1 MKNFRLGMAAVSA
14 LLLLASCGAK
24 KAVVKDADKTMSN
37 LPKAQKIEVA
47 TSQSTFAFVE
57 RVNDKKVDAQDI
69 VADLDFTA
77 SMGGKDVSVPGSLHM
92 RKDQMIR
99 LQLFMPVLHTE
110 VGRLEFTPEYV
121 LVVDRLHK
129 QYVKE
134 DYRQIDFLKANGLDF
149 NALQALFWN
158 QLYLPGSKDVEE
170 KNISKFKAEL
180 GGSTTTVPVSVRNG
194 NLSLVWN
201 VSRQTELI
209 SDVKA
214 TYASAQ
220 HGTSV
225 LTMKYGKFK
234 PVGAKMFPAFEELS
248 FQTSATKKVQR
259 ITMTLDMD
267 DISTSSKWSTE
278 TTLSSRYKKIE
289 ATDIFSKLFSM

>member
-1 MKNFRLGMAAVSA
+1 M
-14 LLLLASCGAK
+14 LLLASCGAK
-24 KAVVKDADKTMSN
+24 KAAVKDNGSATSN
-37 LPKAQKIEVA
+37 LQKVQETENA
-47 TSQSTFAFVE
+47 TAKSTFAFVE
-57 RVNDKKVDAQDI
+57 KVNDKKVDVQDI

-77 SMGGKDVSVPGSLHM
+77 TMGGKDVSVPGSLHM

-99 LQLFMPVLHTE
+99 LQLFMPILHTE

-134 DYRQIDFLKANGLDF
+134 DYTKIDFLKVNGLDF

-158 QLYLPGSKDVEE
+158 QLYLPGTKSVGEE
-170 KNISKFKAEL
+170 SISKFKADL
-180 GGSTTTVPVSVRNG
+180 SGSAATIPVSVKTG

-201 VSRQTELI
+201 VSRQTQLI
-209 SDVKA
+209 NDVKA
-214 TYASAQ
+214 TYTSAQ

-225 LTMKYGKFK
+225 LTMKYDKFK
-234 PVGAKMFPAFEELS
+234 TVGAKMFPSFEELS
-248 FQTSATKKVQR
+248 FQTSAAKKLQKV
-259 ITMTLDMD
+259 TMTLDMD

-278 TTLSSRYKKIE
+278 TTLSSKYKKIE

>member
-1 MKNFRLGMAAVSA
+1 MKKLRLVTVAVSA
-14 LLLLASCGAK
+14 MLLFAACGSK
-24 KAVVKDADKTMSN
+24 KAAVKDSDQTLSG
-37 LPKAQKIEVA
+37 LSKAQKAEA
-47 TSQSTFAFVE
+47 SAPQSAFAFVE
-57 RVNDKKVDAQDI
+57 KVNDKKVDAQDI

-77 SMGGKDVSVPGSLHM
+77 SIGGKDVSVPGSLHM
-92 RKDQMIR
+92 RKNQMIR
-99 LQLFMPVLHTE
+99 LQLFMPLLHTE

-134 DYRQIDFLKANGLDF
+134 DYRQIDFLKVNGLDF

-158 QLYLPGSKDVEE
+158 QLYLPGAKDVAEE
-170 KNISKFKAEL
+170 NISKFEADIS
-180 GGSTTTVPVSVRNG
+180 GSASTIPVSVKNG

-201 VSRQTELI
+201 VSRQTQLI
-209 SDVKA
+209 NDVKA
-214 TYASAQ
+214 TYTSAQ

-225 LTMKYGKFK
+225 LTMKYDKFK
-234 PVGAKMFPAFEELS
+234 AVGAKMFPAFEELS

-267 DISTSSKWSTE
+267 DITTSSKWSTE
-278 TTLSSRYKKIE
+278 TTLSSKYKKIE

>member
-1 MKNFRLGMAAVSA
+1 M
-14 LLLLASCGAK
+14 LLLASCGAK
-24 KAVVKDADKTMSN
+24 KAAVKDNGSATSN
-37 LPKAQKIEVA
+37 LQKVQETENA
-47 TSQSTFAFVE
+47 TAKSTFAFVE
-57 RVNDKKVDAQDI
+57 KVNDKKVDVQDI

-77 SMGGKDVSVPGSLHM
+77 TMGGKDVSVPGSLHM

-99 LQLFMPVLHTE
+99 LQLFMPILHTE

-134 DYRQIDFLKANGLDF
+134 DYTKIDFLKVNGLDF

-158 QLYLPGSKDVEE
+158 QLYLPGTKSVGEE
-170 KNISKFKAEL
+170 SISKFKADL
-180 GGSTTTVPVSVRNG
+180 SGSAATIPVSVKTG

-201 VSRQTELI
+201 VSRQTQLI
-209 SDVKA
+209 NDVKA
-214 TYASAQ
+214 TYTSAQ

-225 LTMKYGKFK
+225 LTMKYDKFK
-234 PVGAKMFPAFEELS
+234 TVGAKMFPSFEELS
-248 FQTSATKKVQR
+248 FQTSATKKLQKV
-259 ITMTLDMD
+259 TMTLDMD

-278 TTLSSRYKKIE
+278 TTLSSKYKKIE

>member
-1 MKNFRLGMAAVSA
+1 MKKSILGIVVVSA
-14 LLLLASCGAK
+14 MLLLTACGSK
-24 KAVVKDADKTMSN
+24 KAMVKDADKTLSN
-37 LPKAQKIEVA
+37 LPKAEKTETA
-47 TSQSTFAFVE
+47 TAQSTFAFVE

-99 LQLFMPVLHTE
+99 LQLFMPLLRTE
-110 VGRLEFTPEYV
+110 VGRLEFTPDYV

-134 DYRQIDFLKANGLDF
+134 NYNQIDFLKVNGLDF

-158 QLYLPGSKDVEE
+158 QLYLPGTKSVES
-170 KNISKFKAEL
+170 NISKFEANL
-180 GGSTTTVPVSVRNG
+180 SGSETTIPVSVKNG

-209 SDVKA
+209 SGVKA
-214 TYASAQ
+214 TYTSAQ

-225 LTMKYGKFK
+225 LTMKYDKFK
-234 PVGAKMFPAFEELS
+234 AVGAKVFPAFEELS
-248 FQTSATKKVQR
+248 FQTSATKKLQR

-278 TTLSSRYKKIE
+278 TTLSSKYKKIE

>member
-1 MKNFRLGMAAVSA
+1 MKKFRLGIVAASA
-14 LLLLASCGAK
+14 MLLLASCGAK
-24 KAVVKDADKTMSN
+24 KAAVKDNGSATSN
-37 LPKAQKIEVA
+37 LQKVQETENA
-47 TSQSTFAFVE
+47 TAKSTFAFVE
-57 RVNDKKVDAQDI
+57 KVNDKKVDVQDI

-77 SMGGKDVSVPGSLHM
+77 TMGGKDVSVPGSLHM

-99 LQLFMPVLHTE
+99 LQLFMPILHTE

-134 DYRQIDFLKANGLDF
+134 DYTKIDFLKVNGLDF

-158 QLYLPGSKDVEE
+158 QLYLPGTKSVGEE
-170 KNISKFKAEL
+170 SISKFKADL
-180 GGSTTTVPVSVRNG
+180 SGSAATIPVSVKNG

-201 VSRQTELI
+201 VSRQTQLI
-209 SDVKA
+209 NDVKA
-214 TYASAQ
+214 IYTSAQ

-225 LTMKYGKFK
+225 LTMKYDKFK
-234 PVGAKMFPAFEELS
+234 TVGAKMFPSFEELS
-248 FQTSATKKVQR
+248 FQTSATKKLQKV
-259 ITMTLDMD
+259 TMTLDMD

-278 TTLSSRYKKIE
+278 TTLSSKYKKIE

>member
-1 MKNFRLGMAAVSA
+1 MKKSILGIVVVSA
-14 LLLLASCGAK
+14 MLLLTACGSK
-24 KAVVKDADKTMSN
+24 KAMVKDADKTLSN
-37 LPKAQKIEVA
+37 LPKAEKTETA
-47 TSQSTFAFVE
+47 TAQSTFAFVE

-99 LQLFMPVLHTE
+99 LQLFMPLLRTE
-110 VGRLEFTPEYV
+110 VGRLEFTPDYV

-134 DYRQIDFLKANGLDF
+134 NYNQIDFLKVNGLDF

-158 QLYLPGSKDVEE
+158 QLYLPGTKSVEE
-170 KNISKFKAEL
+170 SNISKFEANL
-180 GGSTTTVPVSVRNG
+180 SGSETTIPVSVKNG

-209 SDVKA
+209 SGVKA
-214 TYASAQ
+214 TYTSAQ

-225 LTMKYGKFK
+225 LTMKYDKFK
-234 PVGAKMFPAFEELS
+234 AVGAKVFPAFEELS
-248 FQTSATKKVQR
+248 FQTSATKKLQR

-278 TTLSSRYKKIE
+278 TTLSSKYKKIE

>member
-1 MKNFRLGMAAVSA
+1 MKKFRLGIVAASA
-14 LLLLASCGAK
+14 MLLLASCGAK
-24 KAVVKDADKTMSN
+24 KAAVKDNGSATSN
-37 LPKAQKIEVA
+37 LQKVQETENA
-47 TSQSTFAFVE
+47 TAKSTFAFVE
-57 RVNDKKVDAQDI
+57 KVNDKKVDVQDI

-77 SMGGKDVSVPGSLHM
+77 TMGGKDVSVPGSLHM

-99 LQLFMPVLHTE
+99 LQLFMPILHTE

-134 DYRQIDFLKANGLDF
+134 DYTKIDFLKVNGLDF

-158 QLYLPGSKDVEE
+158 QLYLPGTKSVGEE
-170 KNISKFKAEL
+170 SISKFKADL
-180 GGSTTTVPVSVRNG
+180 SGSAATIPVSVKTG

-201 VSRQTELI
+201 VSRQTQLI
-209 SDVKA
+209 NDVKA
-214 TYASAQ
+214 TYTSAQ

-225 LTMKYGKFK
+225 LTMKYDKFK
-234 PVGAKMFPAFEELS
+234 TVGAKVFPSFEELS
-248 FQTSATKKVQR
+248 FQTSAAKKLQKV
-259 ITMTLDMD
+259 TMTLDMD

-278 TTLSSRYKKIE
+278 TTLSSKYKKIE

>member
-1 MKNFRLGMAAVSA
+1 MKKFRLGIVAVSA
-14 LLLLASCGAK
+14 MLLLAACGTK
-24 KAVVKDADKTMSN
+24 KAAVKDTDKTLSN
-37 LPKAQKIEVA
+37 LPKAEKTEVA
-47 TSQSTFAFVE
+47 TPKSTFAFVE
-57 RVNDKKVDAQDI
+57 SVNDKKVDAQDI

-92 RKDQMIR
+92 RKGQMIR

-134 DYRQIDFLKANGLDF
+134 DYRQVDFLKANGLDF

-158 QLYLPGSKDVEE
+158 QLYLPGTKSVEE
-170 KNISKFKAEL
+170 ENISKFKADL
-180 GGSTTTVPVSVRNG
+180 SGSAATVPVSVKNG
-194 NLSLVWN
+194 NLSLLWN

-209 SDVKA
+209 NDVKA
-214 TYASAQ
+214 TYTSAQ
-220 HGTSV
+220 HGTTV
-225 LTMKYGKFK
+225 LTMKYAKFK
-234 PVGAKMFPAFEELS
+234 PVGAKMFPTFEELS

-278 TTLSSRYKKIE
+278 TTLSSKYKKIE

>member
-1 MKNFRLGMAAVSA
+1 MKNFKLGIVALSA
-14 LLLLASCGAK
+14 MLLLASCGAK
-24 KAVVKDADKTMSN
+24 KAAVKDTDKTLSN
-37 LPKAQKIEVA
+37 LPKAEKTEVTTPKSA
-47 TSQSTFAFVE
+47 FAFVE
-57 RVNDKKVDAQDI
+57 SVNDKKVDTQDI

-110 VGRLEFTPEYV
+110 VGRLEFTPDYV

-134 DYRQIDFLKANGLDF
+134 DYRQIDFLKVNGLDF

-158 QLYLPGSKDVEE
+158 QLYLPGTKAVGEE
-170 KNISKFKAEL
+170 NISKFKADL
-180 GGSTTTVPVSVRNG
+180 NGSATTVPVSVRNG
-194 NLSLVWN
+194 NLSLLWN

-209 SDVKA
+209 NDVKA
-214 TYASAQ
+214 TYTSAQ

-225 LTMKYGKFK
+225 LTMKYAKFK

-278 TTLSSRYKKIE
+278 TTLSSKYKKIE

>member
-1 MKNFRLGMAAVSA
+1 M
-14 LLLLASCGAK
+14 LLLASCGAK
-24 KAVVKDADKTMSN
+24 KAAVKDNGSATSN
-37 LPKAQKIEVA
+37 LQKVQETENA
-47 TSQSTFAFVE
+47 TAKSTFAFVE
-57 RVNDKKVDAQDI
+57 KVNDKKVDVQDI

-77 SMGGKDVSVPGSLHM
+77 TMGGKDVSVPGSLHM

-99 LQLFMPVLHTE
+99 LQLFMPILHTE

-134 DYRQIDFLKANGLDF
+134 DYTKIDFLKVNGLDF

-158 QLYLPGSKDVEE
+158 QLYLPGTKSVGEE
-170 KNISKFKAEL
+170 SISKFKADL
-180 GGSTTTVPVSVRNG
+180 SGSAATIPVSVKTG

-201 VSRQTELI
+201 VSRQTQLI
-209 SDVKA
+209 NDVKA
-214 TYASAQ
+214 TYTSAQ

-225 LTMKYGKFK
+225 LTMKYDKFK
-234 PVGAKMFPAFEELS
+234 TVGAKVFPSFEELS
-248 FQTSATKKVQR
+248 FQTSAAKKLQKV
-259 ITMTLDMD
+259 TMTLDMD

-278 TTLSSRYKKIE
+278 TTLSSKYKKIE

>member
-1 MKNFRLGMAAVSA
+1 MKNFRLGIAAVSA
-14 LLLLASCGAK
+14 MLLLASCGAK
-24 KAVVKDADKTMSN
+24 KAAVKDTDKAMSN
-37 LPKAQKIEVA
+37 LPKAEKTEAA
-47 TSQSTFAFVE
+47 TPKSSFAFVE

-110 VGRLEFTPEYV
+110 VGRLEFTPDYV

-134 DYRQIDFLKANGLDF
+134 DYRKIDFLKVNGLDF

-158 QLYLPGSKDVEE
+158 QLYLPGEKGVEE
-170 KNISKFKAEL
+170 GNISKFKADL
-180 GGSTTTVPVSVRNG
+180 SGSATTIPVSVKNG
-194 NLSLVWN
+194 NLSLSWN

-209 SDVKA
+209 NDVKA
-214 TYASAQ
+214 TYASAG

-225 LTMKYGKFK
+225 LTMKYAKFK

-278 TTLSSRYKKIE
+278 TTLSSKYKKIE

>member
-1 MKNFRLGMAAVSA
+1 MKKLILGTAAVSA

-24 KAVVKDADKTMSN
+24 KAAVKDTGNAMPN
-37 LPKAQKIEVA
+37 LPKAQKTEVA
-47 TSQSTFAFVE
+47 TPQSAFAFVE

-92 RKDQMIR
+92 RKGQMIR

-134 DYRQIDFLKANGLDF
+134 DYRQIDFLKVNGLDF

-170 KNISKFKAEL
+170 KNISRFKADL
-180 GGSTTTVPVSVRNG
+180 SGSATTVPVSVKNG
-194 NLSLVWN
+194 NLGLVWN

-225 LTMKYGKFK
+225 LTMKYAKFK

-267 DISTSSKWSTE
+267 EISTSSKWSTE
-278 TTLSSRYKKIE
+278 TTLSSKYKKIE

>member
-1 MKNFRLGMAAVSA
+1 MKKFRLGIVAVSA
-14 LLLLASCGAK
+14 MLLLAACGTK
-24 KAVVKDADKTMSN
+24 KAAVKDTDKTLSN
-37 LPKAQKIEVA
+37 LPKAEKTQVA
-47 TSQSTFAFVE
+47 TPKSTFAFVE
-57 RVNDKKVDAQDI
+57 SVNDKKVDAQDI

-92 RKDQMIR
+92 RKGQMIR

-134 DYRQIDFLKANGLDF
+134 DYRQVDFLKANGLDF

-158 QLYLPGSKDVEE
+158 QLYLPGAKSVEE
-170 KNISKFKAEL
+170 DNISKFKADL
-180 GGSTTTVPVSVRNG
+180 SGSAATVPVSVKNG
-194 NLSLVWN
+194 NLSLLWN

-209 SDVKA
+209 NDVKA
-214 TYASAQ
+214 TYTSVQ
-220 HGTSV
+220 HGTTV
-225 LTMKYGKFK
+225 LTMKYAKFK

-278 TTLSSRYKKIE
+278 TTLSSKYKKIE

>member
-1 MKNFRLGMAAVSA
+1 M
-14 LLLLASCGAK
+14 LLLASCGAK
-24 KAVVKDADKTMSN
+24 KAAVKDNGSATSN
-37 LPKAQKIEVA
+37 LQKVQETENA
-47 TSQSTFAFVE
+47 TAKSTFAFVE
-57 RVNDKKVDAQDI
+57 KVNDKKVDVQDI

-77 SMGGKDVSVPGSLHM
+77 TMGGKDVSVPGSLHM

-99 LQLFMPVLHTE
+99 LQLFMPILHTE

-134 DYRQIDFLKANGLDF
+134 DYTKIDFLKVNGLDF

-158 QLYLPGSKDVEE
+158 QLYLPGTKSVGEE
-170 KNISKFKAEL
+170 SISKFKADL
-180 GGSTTTVPVSVRNG
+180 SGSAATIPVSVKTG

-201 VSRQTELI
+201 VSRQTQFI
-209 SDVKA
+209 NDVKA
-214 TYASAQ
+214 TYTSAQ

-225 LTMKYGKFK
+225 LTMKYDKFK
-234 PVGAKMFPAFEELS
+234 TVGAKVFPSFEELS
-248 FQTSATKKVQR
+248 FQTSAAKKLQKV
-259 ITMTLDMD
+259 TMTLDMD

-278 TTLSSRYKKIE
+278 TTLSSKYKKIE

>member
-1 MKNFRLGMAAVSA
+1 MKKFRLGIVAASA
-14 LLLLASCGAK
+14 MLLLASCGAK
-24 KAVVKDADKTMSN
+24 KAAVKDNGSATSN
-37 LPKAQKIEVA
+37 LQKVQETENA
-47 TSQSTFAFVE
+47 TAKSTFAFVE
-57 RVNDKKVDAQDI
+57 KVNDKKVDVQDI

-77 SMGGKDVSVPGSLHM
+77 TMGGKDVSVPGSLHM

-99 LQLFMPVLHTE
+99 LQLFMPILHTE

-134 DYRQIDFLKANGLDF
+134 DYTKIDFLKVNGLDF

-158 QLYLPGSKDVEE
+158 QLYLPGTKSVGEE
-170 KNISKFKAEL
+170 SISKFKADL
-180 GGSTTTVPVSVRNG
+180 SGSAATIPVSVKTG

-201 VSRQTELI
+201 VSRQTQLI
-209 SDVKA
+209 NDVKA
-214 TYASAQ
+214 TYTSAQ

-225 LTMKYGKFK
+225 LTMKYDKFK
-234 PVGAKMFPAFEELS
+234 TVGAKMFPSFEELS
-248 FQTSATKKVQR
+248 FQTSAAKKLQKV
-259 ITMTLDMD
+259 TMTLDMD

-278 TTLSSRYKKIE
+278 TTLSSKYKKIE

>member
-1 MKNFRLGMAAVSA
+1 MKKLILGTVAVSA

-24 KAVVKDADKTMSN
+24 KVAVKDTGNAMPN
-37 LPKAQKIEVA
+37 LPKAQKTEVA
-47 TSQSTFAFVE
+47 TPQSAFAFVE

-92 RKDQMIR
+92 RKGQMIR

-134 DYRQIDFLKANGLDF
+134 DYRQIDFLKVNGLDF

-170 KNISKFKAEL
+170 KNISRFKADL
-180 GGSTTTVPVSVRNG
+180 SGSATTVPVSVKNG
-194 NLSLVWN
+194 NLGLVWN

-225 LTMKYGKFK
+225 LTMKYAKFK

-278 TTLSSRYKKIE
+278 TTLSSKYKKIE

>member
-1 MKNFRLGMAAVSA
+1 MKKIRLAIVVVSA
-14 LLLLASCGAK
+14 MLLFAACGTK
-24 KAVVKDADKTMSN
+24 KAMVKDADQTLSN
-37 LPKAQKIEVA
+37 LPKAEKAEA
-47 TSQSTFAFVE
+47 SASKSTFAFVE

-99 LQLFMPVLHTE
+99 LQLFMPLLHTE
-110 VGRLEFTPEYV
+110 VGRLEFTPDYV

-134 DYRQIDFLKANGLDF
+134 DYNKIDFLKVNGLDF
-149 NALQALFWN
+149 SALQALFWN
-158 QLYLPGSKDVEE
+158 QLYLPGTKTVEE
-170 KNISKFKAEL
+170 DNISKFEADVS
-180 GGSTTTVPVSVRNG
+180 GSATTIPISVKNG

-209 SDVKA
+209 NDVKA
-214 TYASAQ
+214 TYTSAQ

-225 LTMKYGKFK
+225 LTMKYDKFK
-234 PVGAKMFPAFEELS
+234 AVGAKTFPSFEELS

-278 TTLSSRYKKIE
+278 TSLSSKYKKIE

>member
-1 MKNFRLGMAAVSA
+1 MKKFKLGIFAVSA
-14 LLLLASCGAK
+14 MLLFAACGSK
-24 KAVVKDADKTMSN
+24 KAAVKDTDQTLSN
-37 LPKAQKIEVA
+37 LPKAQKTEQTTPK
-47 TSQSTFAFVE
+47 TSFAFVE

-110 VGRLEFTPEYV
+110 VGRLEFTPDYV

-134 DYRQIDFLKANGLDF
+134 DYRQIDFLKVNGLDF

-158 QLYLPGSKDVEE
+158 QLYLPGAKSVEE
-170 KNISKFKAEL
+170 GNISKFKADL
-180 GGSTTTVPVSVRNG
+180 SGSAATIPVSVKNG
-194 NLSLVWN
+194 NLSLIWN

-209 SDVKA
+209 NDVKA
-214 TYASAQ
+214 TYTSAQ

-225 LTMKYGKFK
+225 LTMKYAKFK

-267 DISTSSKWSTE
+267 GISTSSKWSTE

>member
-1 MKNFRLGMAAVSA
+1 M
-14 LLLLASCGAK
+14 LLLASCGAK
-24 KAVVKDADKTMSN
+24 KAAVKDNGSATSN
-37 LPKAQKIEVA
+37 LQKVQETENA
-47 TSQSTFAFVE
+47 TAKSTFAFVE
-57 RVNDKKVDAQDI
+57 KVNDKKVDVQDI

-77 SMGGKDVSVPGSLHM
+77 TMGGKDVSVPGSLHM

-99 LQLFMPVLHTE
+99 LQLFMPILHTE

-134 DYRQIDFLKANGLDF
+134 DYTKIDFLKVNGLDF

-158 QLYLPGSKDVEE
+158 QLYLPGTKSVGEE
-170 KNISKFKAEL
+170 SISKFKANL
-180 GGSTTTVPVSVRNG
+180 SGSAATIPVSVKNG

-201 VSRQTELI
+201 VSRQTQLI
-209 SDVKA
+209 NDVKA
-214 TYASAQ
+214 TYTSAQ

-225 LTMKYGKFK
+225 LTMKYDKFK
-234 PVGAKMFPAFEELS
+234 TVGAKMFPSFEELS
-248 FQTSATKKVQR
+248 FQTSAAKKLQKV
-259 ITMTLDMD
+259 TMTLDMD

-278 TTLSSRYKKIE
+278 TTLSSKYKKIE

>member
-1 MKNFRLGMAAVSA
+1 MKKFRLGIVAASA
-14 LLLLASCGAK
+14 MLLLASCGAK
-24 KAVVKDADKTMSN
+24 KAAVKDNGSATSN
-37 LPKAQKIEVA
+37 LQKVQETENA
-47 TSQSTFAFVE
+47 TAKSTFAFVE
-57 RVNDKKVDAQDI
+57 KVNDKKVDVQDI

-77 SMGGKDVSVPGSLHM
+77 TMGGKDVSVPGSLHM

-99 LQLFMPVLHTE
+99 LQLFMPILHTE

-134 DYRQIDFLKANGLDF
+134 DYTKIDFLKVNGLDF

-158 QLYLPGSKDVEE
+158 QLYLPGTKSVGEE
-170 KNISKFKAEL
+170 SISKFKANL
-180 GGSTTTVPVSVRNG
+180 SGSAATIPVSVKNG

-201 VSRQTELI
+201 VSRQTQLI
-209 SDVKA
+209 NDVKA
-214 TYASAQ
+214 TYTSAQ

-225 LTMKYGKFK
+225 LTMKYDKFK
-234 PVGAKMFPAFEELS
+234 TVGAKMFPSFEELS
-248 FQTSATKKVQR
+248 FQTSAAKKLQKV
-259 ITMTLDMD
+259 TMTLDMD

-278 TTLSSRYKKIE
+278 TTLSSKYKKIE

>member
-1 MKNFRLGMAAVSA
+1 MKKSRFGIVVVSA
-14 LLLLASCGAK
+14 MLLLTACGSK
-24 KAVVKDADKTMSN
+24 KAMVKDADKTLSN
-37 LPKAQKIEVA
+37 LPKAEKTETA
-47 TSQSTFAFVE
+47 TAQSAFAFVE

-92 RKDQMIR
+92 RKGQMIR
-99 LQLFMPVLHTE
+99 LQLFMPLLRTE
-110 VGRLEFTPEYV
+110 VGRLEFTPDYV

-134 DYRQIDFLKANGLDF
+134 NYNQIDFLKVNGLDF

-158 QLYLPGSKDVEE
+158 QLYLPGTKSVEE
-170 KNISKFKAEL
+170 SNISKFEANL
-180 GGSTTTVPVSVRNG
+180 SGSETTIPVSVKNG

-209 SDVKA
+209 NDVKA
-214 TYASAQ
+214 TYTSAQ

-225 LTMKYGKFK
+225 LTMKYAKFK
-234 PVGAKMFPAFEELS
+234 AVGAKAFPAFEELS
-248 FQTSATKKVQR
+248 FQTSATKKVQT

-278 TTLSSRYKKIE
+278 TTLSSKYKKIE

>member
-1 MKNFRLGMAAVSA
+1 MNKFRLGIVAFSA
-14 LLLLASCGAK
+14 MLLLASCGVK
-24 KAVVKDADKTMSN
+24 KAAVKDADKATSN
-37 LPKAQKIEVA
+37 LPKMGKTEVA
-47 TSQSTFAFVE
+47 TPTSSFAFVE
-57 RVNDKKVDAQDI
+57 RVNDKRVDAQDI
-69 VADLDFTA
+69 VADFTFTA

-134 DYRQIDFLKANGLDF
+134 DYRQMDFLKANGLDF
-149 NALQALFWN
+149 NALQSLFWN
-158 QLYLPGSKDVEE
+158 QLYLPGAKNVEE
-170 KNISKFKAEL
+170 ENISKFKADL
-180 GGSTTTVPVSVRNG
+180 SGSAATIPVSVKNG
-194 NLSLVWN
+194 NLSLSWN

-209 SDVKA
+209 NDVKA
-214 TYASAQ
+214 TYTSAQ

-225 LTMKYGKFK
+225 LTMKYAKFK

-278 TTLSSRYKKIE
+278 TTLSSKYKKIE

>member
-1 MKNFRLGMAAVSA
+1 MKNFKLGIVALSA
-14 LLLLASCGAK
+14 MLLLASCGAK
-24 KAVVKDADKTMSN
+24 KAAVKDTDKTLSN
-37 LPKAQKIEVA
+37 LPKAEKTEVA
-47 TSQSTFAFVE
+47 TPKSAFAFVE
-57 RVNDKKVDAQDI
+57 SVNDKKVDAQDI

-92 RKDQMIR
+92 RKGQMIR

-134 DYRQIDFLKANGLDF
+134 DYRQIDFLKVNGLDF

-158 QLYLPGSKDVEE
+158 QLYLPGAKGVEE
-170 KNISKFKAEL
+170 DNISKFKADL
-180 GGSTTTVPVSVRNG
+180 SGSAATVPVSVRNG
-194 NLSLVWN
+194 NLSLLWN

-209 SDVKA
+209 NDVKA
-214 TYASAQ
+214 TYTSAQ
-220 HGTSV
+220 HGTTV
-225 LTMKYGKFK
+225 LTMKYAKFK

-278 TTLSSRYKKIE
+278 TTLSSKYKKIE